1 MIFNSEWRAAS
12 NFNGVAGFHLSELY
26 SPWVCLTEMVSG
38 FLANK
43 NLTETLK
50 TWVNTSLGECW
61 EPKAESLEH
70 EAVFSKCEKYS
81 TEVPNGVLLLTA
93 GIDV

>member
-1 MIFNSEWRAAS
+1 MVLNGEWRSSAT
-12 NFNGVAGFHLSELY
+12 FNGTAGFHLSELY
-26 SPWVCLTEMVSG
+26 SPWVSLSEMVSG

-43 NLTETLK
+43 NLPETLK

-70 EAVFSKCEKYS
+70 EAVFSKCEKYAA
-81 TEVPNGVLLLTA
+81 EVPGGVLVLT
-93 GIDV
+93 